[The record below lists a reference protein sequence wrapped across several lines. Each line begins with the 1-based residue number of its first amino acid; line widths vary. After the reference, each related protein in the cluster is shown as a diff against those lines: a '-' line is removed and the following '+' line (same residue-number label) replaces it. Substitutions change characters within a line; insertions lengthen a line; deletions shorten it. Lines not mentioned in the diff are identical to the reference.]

1 MLDDCTKIDDSASI
15 LQLALLR
22 VLRVAN
28 GFDGLND
35 DEDSNRDGV
44 DPEIWAPA
52 SLFRALR
59 AHRWVINTDEQ
70 DAHEFFQV
78 REFPSLLSSRVFGN
92 FIQWETPQFKSL
104 IIF

>member
-1 MLDDCTKIDDSASI
+1 M
-15 LQLALLR
+15 
-22 VLRVAN
+22 LRVAN
-28 GFDGLND
+28 GFVGLS
-35 DEDSNRDGV
+35 DEEGISDRESV

-78 REFPSLLSSRVFGN
+78 KG
-92 FIQWETPQFKSL
+92 
-104 IIF
+104 

>member
-1 MLDDCTKIDDSASI
+1 MLVFIILDESALDDCPKIDDSASI

-28 GFDGLND
+28 GLSGLND
-35 DEDSNRDGV
+35 DEDSSEGDGV

-78 REFPSLLSSRVFGN
+78 SKLYKN
-92 FIQWETPQFKSL
+92 FSINSIFK
-104 IIF
+104 